1 MLDILFQVYAHK
13 VFKYL
18 ETPLLSL
25 SGIRDNDCIVAY
37 RFNQM
42 HRGPGKA
49 KLEILHWEQKQ

>member
-1 MLDILFQVYAHK
+1 MLGFPFQVYAHK
-13 VFKYL
+13 VYKYL

-25 SGIRDNDCIVAY
+25 SEIRDNDRIVAY

-49 KLEILHWEQKQ
+49 KLEILHSDQKQ